1 MSYIIHKIINGKN
14 YAYEIQSFRDPE
26 TKKVKKKSTY
36 LGAVHKDGQIKKTEK
51 IKRESCI
58 LDFGDSYLIYKF
70 FEQSTIAALLDENLK
85 EFPEILV
92 LIIYRICYQSA
103 MYNAV
108 NWFDGNVLSLLC
120 KKVDL
125 SSQNISRVLAYLG
138 QEEIQKSFFE
148 RHLNSVKTP
157 QKNIIIDASSLPN
170 QIHHP
175 YSSWGHSD
183 SSIEKQF
190 RFLCVIDQ
198 TTKTPLFYRFLPGN
212 IVDISSLKNTI
223 KELKLM
229 KAKNN
234 FVLLDAGY
242 YSKEN
247 IIALYENKIDFLM
260 RLPSQRSLY
269 KSCILKEL
277 EDIERIDYATK
288 YDKRVLFVKPIK
300 IDLYGKKGWAYI
312 VLDHARKSKEINSV
326 VSAYLDDHKKQ
337 SYWVVIKEEKV
348 DFKKIKLPK
357 NCISCYLKIE
367 NKNDQLFY
375 VNREKKEVKILPIKK
390 ENQEQFVR
398 FSSGLSNKGFLSE
411 ASVLELI
418 NLSNQEKEVFS
429 MEREN
434 LDFYFKKS
442 GIMILVSSKKIASIE
457 VVSTYYIRQNIEQI
471 FGFFKDDLDSLPIR
485 RHSDETIKGYLFLQ
499 FLVLILFLQ
508 LREKLEEKYTVE
520 QATLLTRNLK
530 CKVFENEI
538 LVLETNKKQAE
549 IYQLANVVV
558 PKNLGV

>member
-1 MSYIIHKIINGKN
+1 MSYVIHKKINGKN
-14 YAYEIQSFRDPE
+14 YAYEMQSFRDPE

-36 LGAVHKDGQIKKTEK
+36 LGVVHEDGQIKKTER

-70 FEQSTIAALLDENLK
+70 FEQSTIATLLDENLK

-108 NWFDGNVLSLLC
+108 NWLDGNVLSLLC
-120 KKVDL
+120 KNVDL

-138 QEEIQKSFFE
+138 QEFIQKSFFE
-148 RHLNSVKTP
+148 KHLNSIKKH

-175 YSSWGHSD
+175 YSAWGHSD
-183 SSIEKQF
+183 SAIEKQF

-198 TTKTPLFYRFLPGN
+198 ATKTPLFYRFLPGN
-212 IVDISSLKNTI
+212 IVDISSLNNTI
-223 KELKLM
+223 KELKLL

-247 IIALYENKIDFLM
+247 IIELYENKIDFLM
-260 RLPSQRSLY
+260 RLPSQRTLY

-277 EDIERIDYATK
+277 GDIERIDYATK
-288 YDKRVLFVKPIK
+288 YDKRILFVKPIK

-326 VSAYLDDHKKQ
+326 VSAYLDDTKKQ
-337 SYWVVIKEEKV
+337 SYWVVMKEEKV

-375 VNREKKEVKILPIKK
+375 VNRERKEVKILPIKK
-390 ENQEQFVR
+390 ENQEKFIQ
-398 FSSGLSNKGFLSE
+398 FSSGLSNKSFLSE
-411 ASVLELI
+411 VSLLELMD
-418 NLSNQEKEVFS
+418 LSNQDKELLS
-429 MEREN
+429 IEREN
-434 LDFYFKKS
+434 MDFYFKKS

-457 VVSTYYIRQNIEQI
+457 VISTYYIRQNIEQI

-558 PKNLGV
+558 PKNLGI